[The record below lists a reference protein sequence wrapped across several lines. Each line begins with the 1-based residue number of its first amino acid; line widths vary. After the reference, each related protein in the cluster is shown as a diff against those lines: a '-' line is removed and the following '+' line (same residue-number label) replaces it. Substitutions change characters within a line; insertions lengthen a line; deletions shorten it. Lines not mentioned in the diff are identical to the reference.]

1 MHSAGTFLGGA
12 ALHPFLMK
20 LKSYSMKLDQ
30 ESEIDKDLNYRV
42 ISRNLSCINILGR
55 PTEKYN
61 IFYLSYIFLTFTIYT

>member
-20 LKSYSMKLDQ
+20 LKSLSMKLDQ

-42 ISRNLSCINILGR
+42 ISRNLSCVNILGK
-55 PTEKYN
+55 PIEV
-61 IFYLSYIFLTFTIYT
+61 ISSF